1 MFYVG
6 YCLAGIGFGGVWP
19 LMVTL
24 SADLWGLEHL
34 GANYMVFDG
43 TSALIGSL
51 LCGKMLPQAE
61 YVAHETKGNTN
72 CSGSEC
78 FGAAHLMMASLNV
91 VGVLAALVLWWR
103 RRKGSDEMYA

>member
-51 LCGKMLPQAE
+51 LCDRAFRK
-61 YVAHETKGNTN
+61 TKKVVYTLENN
-72 CSGSEC
+72 IISFKLYERIC
-78 FGAAHLMMASLNV
+78 FA
-91 VGVLAALVLWWR
+91 
-103 RRKGSDEMYA
+103 RKL